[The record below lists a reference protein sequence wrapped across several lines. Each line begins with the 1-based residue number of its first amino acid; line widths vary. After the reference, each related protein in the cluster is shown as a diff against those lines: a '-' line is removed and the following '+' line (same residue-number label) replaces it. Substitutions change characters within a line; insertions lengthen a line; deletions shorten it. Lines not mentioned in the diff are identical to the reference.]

1 MLNPRQ
7 RSRWL
12 SNIISELQR
21 YASKN
26 EGCPETPAVK
36 QALDRLHAAKQEARE
51 LAGKEGEAP
60 CP

>member
-12 SNIISELQR
+12 SDVISDLQR

-26 EGCPETPAVK
+26 ENRPETTMVK
-36 QALDRLHAAKQEARE
+36 QALDRLHAAKQKVRE
-51 LAGKEGEAP
+51 LADKEGETP